1 MGIYSGPLNS
11 VDGLVFDIDPA
22 NPRSYAGVG
31 NTIYDLSGSGKTG
44 ILSNGA
50 AFSGLNGGSIA
61 FDGTNDYLI
70 FSNCDVMGSV
80 YTQNYWFK
88 RNDGGTHLLVDSF
101 YSGTVVSSGNITYYY
116 TNSGA
121 TLGASYNFIVGRWNM
136 ISLVRGSTV
145 KSIYMDGNLIASVS
159 SSDSY
164 NVSTTDL
171 IIGIHNSISF
181 WGLNGNIAQIQI
193 YNRELSAQ
201 EIFQNYNATKAR
213 YGL

>member
-1 MGIYSGPLNS
+1 MAIIIDPNIASS
-11 VDGLVFDIDPA
+11 GLVFSIDAA
-22 NPRSYAGVG
+22 NTRSYV
-31 NTIYDLSGSGKTG
+31 GSGLTINSLVG
-44 ILSNGA
+44 VFNGTLVNGA
-50 AFSGLNGGSIA
+50 GFTSTNGGSFF
-61 FDGTNDYLI
+61 FDGSNDHII

-116 TNSGA
+116 TNTGA

-164 NVSTTDL
+164 DVSTTDL
-171 IIGIHNSISF
+171 IIGIHNSLSM
-181 WGLNGNIAQIQI
+181 WGLNGNIAQLQI
-193 YNRELSAQ
+193 YNRALSAS
-201 EIFQNYNATKAR
+201 EIKNNFEATRDR
-213 YGL
+213 YGI

>member
-1 MGIYSGPLNS
+1 MATSYNLKLPTDGIAFY
-11 VDGLVFDIDPA
+11 FDAA
-22 NPRSYAGVG
+22 NPRSYAGTGVTINSLVG
-31 NTIYDLSGSGKTG
+31 NFKGT
-44 ILSNGA
+44 LSNGA
-50 AFSGLNGGSIA
+50 GFTSANAGSFF
-61 FDGTNDYLI
+61 FDGSNDYII

-116 TNSGA
+116 TNTGA

-145 KSIYMDGNLIASVS
+145 KSIYMDGELIASVS

-164 NVSTTDL
+164 DVSTTDL
-171 IIGIHNSISF
+171 IIGIHNSIGF
-181 WGLNGNIAQIQI
+181 WGLNGNISQLQI
-193 YNRELSAQ
+193 YNRALSAQ
-201 EIFQNYNATKAR
+201 EIGQLYNATKGR

>member
-1 MGIYSGPLNS
+1 MGLKHHPRVVTN
-11 VDGLVFDIDPA
+11 GLVFYVDAA
-22 NPRSYAGVG
+22 NRRCY
-31 NTIYDLSGSGKTG
+31 SGSGVTINSLIG
-44 ILSNGA
+44 VFNGSLVNGA
-50 AFSGLNGGSIA
+50 GFTSTNGGSFF
-61 FDGTNDYLI
+61 FDGSNDHII

-116 TNSGA
+116 SNSGA

-145 KSIYMDGNLIASVS
+145 KSIYMDGELIASVS

-164 NVSTTDL
+164 DVSTTDL
-171 IIGIHNSISF
+171 IIGIHNSIGF
-181 WGLNGNIAQIQI
+181 WGLNGNISQVQI
-193 YNRELSAQ
+193 YNRALTQQ
-201 EIFQNYNATKAR
+201 EILQNYNATKMR
-213 YGL
+213 YQ

>member
-1 MGIYSGPLNS
+1 MALSHSPNVITSSLIFH
-11 VDGLVFDIDPA
+11 FDAA
-22 NPRSYAGVG
+22 NTRSYAGSGV
-31 NTIYDLSGSGKTG
+31 TINSLIGVFNGS
-44 ILSNGA
+44 LVNGA
-50 AFSGLNGGSIA
+50 GFTSTNGGSFF
-61 FDGTNDYLI
+61 FDGSNDHII

-116 TNSGA
+116 TNTGA

-145 KSIYMDGNLIASVS
+145 KSIYMDGELIASVS

-164 NVSTTDL
+164 DVSTTDL
-171 IIGIHNSISF
+171 IIGIHNSLSM
-181 WGLNGNIAQIQI
+181 WGLNGNIAQLQI
-193 YNRELSAQ
+193 YNRALSAQ
-201 EIFQNYNATKAR
+201 EIGQLYNATKGR

>member
-1 MGIYSGPLNS
+1 MALSHSPNLVTNN
-11 VDGLVFDIDPA
+11 LVFHFDAA
-22 NPRSYAGVG
+22 NTRSYAGSGVTINSLVG
-31 NTIYDLSGSGKTG
+31 NFKGTLV
-44 ILSNGA
+44 NGA
-50 AFSGLNGGSIA
+50 GFTSANVGSFF
-61 FDGTNDYLI
+61 FDGSNDHII

-116 TNSGA
+116 SNSGA

-145 KSIYMDGNLIASVS
+145 KSIYLDGNLIASVS

-164 NVSTTDL
+164 DVSTTDL
-171 IIGIHNSISF
+171 IIGIHNSFSF
-181 WGLNGNIAQIQI
+181 WGLNGNISQLQI
-193 YNRELSAQ
+193 YNRALSAQ
-201 EIFQNYNATKAR
+201 EIGQLYNATKGR